1 MKILKVFQQKN
12 EIINQ
17 AGMII
22 SEKLSI
28 NQSLYVELDSISFS
42 YQKSN
47 IQNIK
52 SVSLGKEKILVPNL
66 CDAIKKSNCSD
77 LILTSQVYIFY
88 NNLKSIYLG
97 TYKYSQTH

>member
-1 MKILKVFQQKN
+1 
-12 EIINQ
+12 
-17 AGMII
+17 MII

-28 NQSLYVELDSISFS
+28 NQTLYVELDSISFS

-77 LILTSQVYIFY
+77 LILTSQVYIFLIIK
-88 NNLKSIYLG
+88 NPFTWELINTHRLTKILTQLKN
-97 TYKYSQTH
+97 